1 MMDESQHRRRK
12 QTSDDVLD
20 AQAAAWFLGAHVE
33 TVRRLARKGGL
44 PAYKMGKDWRFN
56 KSALQKW
63 VEAHHLRERVPLVL
77 VVDDEKSIR
86 ETTQMFLEGANYLVK
101 TAASGEEALEQVRHE
116 MPDLVLLDLVMP
128 GIGGVEVLEALHK
141 KNPDLAVVVITAY
154 PDSDLMARALRF
166 PPVMLLPKPLKK
178 ETLLKTVARIL
189 KGVQ

>member
-116 MPDLVLLDLVMP
+116 MPDLVLLDRS
-128 GIGGVEVLEALHK
+128 
-141 KNPDLAVVVITAY
+141 NRCRRC
-154 PDSDLMARALRF
+154 DS
-166 PPVMLLPKPLKK
+166 
-178 ETLLKTVARIL
+178 
-189 KGVQ
+189 